1 MHMETSLLVLVH
13 MASPAMRLAREDL
26 RETVGQDLHEGH
38 PELWRQ
44 CNSPELHCLDYQP
57 LEPVSE
63 ARVENRT

>member
-13 MASPAMRLAREDL
+13 TASPVMRLAREDL
-26 RETVGQDLHEGH
+26 QETVGWDLHEGH

-44 CNSPELHCLDYQP
+44 CNSPELHYLDYQP
-57 LEPVSE
+57 LELVSE